1 MKRVLSLIVA
11 LSMLLAVVPAA
22 FSAGE
27 TGYSDVDGTN
37 YETPVAILRALNIMS
52 GYTDGGFH
60 PYATI
65 TRAEMA
71 VICVR
76 MQGIFD
82 YGDKASMDEVIYD
95 DMDGHWAEAAVAY
108 ARSLGI
114 IDGNTDGNFNPDEPV
129 TYEEAIKMVVAT
141 LGYDYYAELNGGY
154 PTGYLNIAQKLKLTN
169 GVGLTV
175 GAYITRG
182 DVAKIVYNSLTAN
195 IMSPDVFTDNGNEIT
210 YNVVDGNNILNTY
223 FDVEKLRGIV
233 YENDRTSISGETTL
247 KAGQVRIGDS
257 TGEVFNAGATSIG
270 NYLGYY
276 VTFYAID
283 AGRGDE
289 RTIISYKVESSKN
302 DYLKIDAANLE
313 NVSLSNSRYLF
324 EYRNNVND
332 KKAKSVR
339 TSTTP
344 LVIYNGVALID
355 YTVSDLA
362 PEYGQ
367 VTLIDNDN
375 NGQYDIVDILDY
387 DIMLVLSASE
397 TSGNVT
403 ASHST
408 GLRSVKADASDEN
421 YSVRI
426 VDGAGNNVPFN
437 KIAKNSVINAA
448 VSRDEGQT
456 VRTLIVSN
464 DTVTGSVSTV
474 TEEGYY
480 VINGKEY
487 DVVDYVNST
496 YDIRVGSE
504 GTFYLTYDGKIA
516 GFDGEEKLNKSIG
529 LYISCNEGG
538 LSAGNVIKLMKS
550 DGSFGIYELA
560 SKVKYNGESMSGK
573 ELFAMIAD
581 RTNPLFGRHSDSG
594 ISDGKI
600 IADPAKAGMLYKLN
614 AQGKI
619 SEIVTSTATHGS
631 EAAETAELNVE
642 QRSGYSNNFYYS
654 TKYRAFHISDNKS
667 FVTDNTVIFY
677 SDDKYNKTDDSQ
689 IFSVRTA
696 SSCYNNENFYYPIC
710 YFYYIDNKMYADFA
724 VFYDNYDQESSSG
737 WNTSLSRHSM
747 YEKLKVV
754 DRVVE
759 IYNKGDSNTHY
770 RLVYWEGGT
779 SRTADFHEDAT
790 TLMYRDG
797 SSTFWRRGDIVNFC
811 RTDGKITGIASI
823 FDDNN
828 WNNPSSVEANGG
840 KEHNKRY
847 LFPSG
852 SFERRSDSNGYGTTD
867 LAQQYWVGRVRNIQT
882 LKYFSTMD
890 IHTLQKTRWDLGTQL
905 LNEPIEGECYRM
917 IYDGKGYISDVENV
931 GNGAIA
937 ENQLILARKNGT
949 RYTIGCRIAESIIL
963 YEPEDFTEV
972 QKTEYKDIYSDY
984 FDYGTASTAEVDVL
998 LNDEE

>member
-11 LSMLLAVVPAA
+11 LSMLLAVVPVA
-22 FSAGE
+22 FAGGE
-27 TGYSDVDGTN
+27 TGYDDVDGTN

-82 YGDKASMDEVIYD
+82 YGDKASMDEVIYK

-114 IDGNTDGNFNPDEPV
+114 VDGHEDGNFNPDEPV
-129 TYEEAIKMVVAT
+129 TYEEAIKMVVAS

-154 PTGYLNIAQKLKLTN
+154 PTGYLNIAQKLKLTQS
-169 GVGLTV
+169 VGITV
-175 GAYITRG
+175 GSYITRG

-195 IMSPDVFTDNGNEIT
+195 IMSPDVYTDNGNEIT
-210 YNVVDGNNILNTY
+210 YNVVDGDNILNTY

-247 KAGQVRIGDS
+247 KEGQVRIGDS
-257 TGEVFNAGATSIG
+257 TGEIFNVGDTAID
-270 NYLGYY
+270 NYIGYY
-276 VTFYAID
+276 VTFYALED
-283 AGRGDE
+283 SRSDN

-302 DYLKIDAANLE
+302 DYIKIDAEKLE
-313 NVSLSNSRYLF
+313 NVYLSNSRYIF

-332 KKAKSVR
+332 KKVKSVK

-375 NGQYDIVDILDY
+375 NGQYDIIDILDY
-387 DIMLVLSASE
+387 DIMLVLSVSE

-408 GLRSVKADASDEN
+408 GTRSVKADASDEDYN
-421 YSVRI
+421 VRI
-426 VDGAGNNVPFN
+426 IDGNGNTIPFN
-437 KIAKNSVINAA
+437 KIAKNSVVSAA
-448 VSRDEGQT
+448 VSRDDGQT

-464 DTVTGSVSTV
+464 DSVSGVVSAV

-480 VINGKEY
+480 VINDKEY
-487 DVVDYVNST
+487 DVVDYVSDT
-496 YDIRVGSE
+496 YSISVGSE
-504 GTFYLTYDGKIA
+504 GTFYLSHNGKIA
-516 GFDGEEKLNKSIG
+516 GYDGEEKLNKNIG
-529 LYISCNEGG
+529 LYISYNEGG
-538 LSAGNVIKLMKS
+538 LREGNVIKIMKS
-550 DGSFGIYELA
+550 DGGFATYEFA
-560 SKVKYNGESMSGK
+560 SRVKYNGETVTGK
-573 ELFAMIAD
+573 EMFAMVTDSA
-581 RTNPLFGRHSDSG
+581 NPLFGKHSDSNR
-594 ISDGKI
+594 SDGKI
-600 IADPAKAGMLYKLN
+600 IADPSKAGMLYKLN
-614 AQGKI
+614 SQGKI
-619 SEIVTSTATHGS
+619 SEIVTSTATHGT

-654 TKYRAFHISDNKS
+654 SKYRAFHISDNKS

-677 SDDKYNKTDDSQ
+677 SDDKWSKSDDSQ
-689 IFSVRTA
+689 IYSVRTA

-710 YFYYIDNKMYADFA
+710 YFYYVDNKDYADFA
-724 VFYDNYDQESSSG
+724 VFYDDYDQESSSS
-737 WNTSLSRHSM
+737 WNTDIARHSM
-747 YEKLKVV
+747 YEKIKVV

-759 IYNKGDSNTHY
+759 VYNKGDRNTNY
-770 RLVYWEGGT
+770 RLVYWEGGV
-779 SRTADFHEDAT
+779 SKTADFHEDST
-790 TLMYRDG
+790 KLMYRDG
-797 SSTFWRRGDIVNFC
+797 VSTFWRRGDMVNFC
-811 RTDGKITGIASI
+811 RTSNKITDIASI
-823 FDDNN
+823 FDDNS
-828 WNNPSSVEANGG
+828 WNNPSSVESNGG
-840 KEHNKRY
+840 KESNKRY

-852 SFERRSDSNGYGTTD
+852 SFEKRSNYDNYGTSD
-867 LAQQYWVGRVRNIQT
+867 LAQQYWLGRVRNIQT

-890 IHTLQKTRWDLGTQL
+890 IYTLQKTRWDLGTVL
-905 LNEPIEGECYRM
+905 SNEPIEGECYRL
-917 IYDGKGYISDVENV
+917 IYDTKGYISDVENV
-931 GNGAIA
+931 GSGAIA
-937 ENQLILARKNGT
+937 ENQLILTRKNGT

-963 YEPEDFTEV
+963 YEPEDFTEA
-972 QKTEYKDIYSDY
+972 QKNEYKDIYSDY
-984 FDYGTASTAEVDVL
+984 FDYASTASV
-998 LNDEE
+998 EEAE